1 MDGSGLPE
9 KGLGC
14 SPALLKEFAQR
25 RYDMSGLSGMY
36 RTWFPHGTEQRAAH
50 GFVYLIPPVQS
61 NKLSKASP
69 PRANKQAKQSK
80 QPPAAQNESTLH
92 ETDMLSLPSNLPQSF
107 PFAPHLHI
115 SCPPTALH
123 VPLHLLNCLPH
134 RPRL

>member
-69 PRANKQAKQSK
+69 PALTNKLSKAN
-80 QPPAAQNESTLH
+80 N
-92 ETDMLSLPSNLPQSF
+92 
-107 PFAPHLHI
+107 
-115 SCPPTALH
+115 
-123 VPLHLLNCLPH
+123 
-134 RPRL
+134 PRLHRMKALCMRQTCYLSPRICLSHSLLLRIFTSVVPRLRFMCRCTC